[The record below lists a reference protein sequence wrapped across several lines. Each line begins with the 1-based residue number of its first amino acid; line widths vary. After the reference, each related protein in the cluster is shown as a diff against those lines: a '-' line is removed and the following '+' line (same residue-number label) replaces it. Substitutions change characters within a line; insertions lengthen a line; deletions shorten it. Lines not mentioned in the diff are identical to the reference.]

1 MLILTM
7 ARPKQPEVRAMLID
21 RAAQMLRRRQPVTL
35 RALVDGTGLSTM
47 AVYTYFGGMDGLWK
61 ALRQEG
67 FTRLAGKLAAVPAT
81 ADPVRDL
88 AALGSAYLANAL
100 ENPDHYR
107 VMFDAEAELEDSAA
121 ADETLHVLVRTI
133 DRAREAGRFAS
144 DVDALDLATQAWMIG
159 HGVASLVA
167 TGPLVHRAAA
177 HTVPLLAALYTS
189 AGDNSDRCRRS
200 VEQGWTHS

>member
-1 MLILTM
+1 M

-67 FTRLAGKLAAVPAT
+67 FNRLAVKLAAVPET
-81 ADPVRDL
+81 SDPVRDL

-107 VMFDAEAELEDSAA
+107 VMFDADMELEDSDA
-121 ADETLHVLVRTI
+121 ADETLHILVRTI
-133 DRAREAGRFAS
+133 ERAGQSGRFVS

-159 HGVASLVA
+159 HGLASLVA
-167 TGPLVHRAAA
+167 TGPLDRRAAA
-177 HTVPLLAALYTS
+177 HAVPLLTALYSS
-189 AGDNSDRCRRS
+189 AGDAPDRCRRS
-200 VEQGWTHS
+200 VEQGWTLY

>member
-1 MLILTM
+1 M
-7 ARPKQPEVRAMLID
+7 AKPKQPDVRAKLIN

-67 FTRLAGKLAAVPAT
+67 FTRLASKLSAVPET
-81 ADPVRDL
+81 SDPVHDL
-88 AALGSAYLANAL
+88 AALGAAYLANAL

-107 VMFDAEAELEDSAA
+107 VMFDAEAELEDSEA
-121 ADETLHVLVRTI
+121 ADETLHVMVRTI
-133 DRAREAGRFAS
+133 ERATAAGRFAS
-144 DVDALDLATQAWMIG
+144 DIDALDLATQAWMIG

-167 TGPLVHRAAA
+167 TGPLDHRAAA
-177 HTVPLLAALYTS
+177 HTVPLLTALYTN
-189 AGDNSDRCRRS
+189 AGDDPDQCRRS
-200 VEQGWTHS
+200 VEQGWAHP